1 MFKTVSRMM
10 IAVAA
15 VGLAL
20 GPVAAQAGTRAGDND
35 TVYAQGEK
43 KKKKKRGAIIWWG
56 GGTVLLTLA
65 ATGLF
70 LGGAKEAADQDNGG
84 QSPGT

>member
-15 VGLAL
+15 AGLAIA
-20 GPVAAQAGTRAGDND
+20 PVVAEAGTRASDNSG
-35 TVYAQGEK
+35 VQAPAEK
-43 KKKKKRGAIIWWG
+43 KKKRRGGIVWWG
-56 GGTVLLTLA
+56 AGTVFLTLA

-70 LGGAKEAADQDNGG
+70 VGGAKEAADQDNGG